1 MSGRRAAWLAVG
13 LGLGVGCGEGAFTP
27 RLELA
32 AAQSRWQAAG
42 ITNYDFDLQV
52 ACFCGAT
59 ALGPVTISVRN
70 GQPTGIVSTDSGT
83 VVDTLYFQGYLTVDR
98 LFASL
103 DQILSAKPAAFTAA
117 YDPGLGFP
125 TDVSI
130 DGNARVADDEL
141 GLRILSLRPF
151 VTPVR

>member
-1 MSGRRAAWLAVG
+1 MNGRRAAWLAMG
-13 LGLGVGCGEGAFTP
+13 LGLGMGCGEGAFTP
-27 RLELA
+27 QLELA

-52 ACFCGAT
+52 TCFCGAT

-151 VTPVR
+151 VTLVR

>member
-1 MSGRRAAWLAVG
+1 M
-13 LGLGVGCGEGAFTP
+13 GCGEGAFTP
-27 RLELA
+27 QLELA

-52 ACFCGAT
+52 TCFCGAT

-151 VTPVR
+151 VTLVR